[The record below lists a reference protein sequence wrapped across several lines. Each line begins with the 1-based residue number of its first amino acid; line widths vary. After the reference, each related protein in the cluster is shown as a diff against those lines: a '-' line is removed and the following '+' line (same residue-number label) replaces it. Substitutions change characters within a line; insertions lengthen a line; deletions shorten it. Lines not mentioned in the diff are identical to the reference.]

1 MRSFINKM
9 YICLFEPRKM
19 GLFFGEKMYKSF
31 LHVLLIAFIAVLP
44 FTISLITQDEIS
56 NLSYDAIEE
65 WIMEDSLNIDL
76 SINNGVL
83 SGEKSY
89 ALLTN
94 EAIIYINPTGEKL
107 NVEIDYVTYHVI
119 EFNKDSVQVSFLD
132 NVISSKTYLEAGISD
147 LDFSKMED
155 ADYVEFD
162 KFISLINVA
171 FNNVRVG
178 WIIINSLLVLFDV
191 YLTVI
196 LSALLL
202 AVVIKI
208 FNPLIGFRFRFKAAL
223 DAQYISLFFI
233 LLMLLFN
240 ADFLRYVGI
249 VFSAIYVIRAMMA
262 IIRVEFK
269 KKIFS
274 DKDGEE

>member
-44 FTISLITQDEIS
+44 FTISLIAQDEIS

-262 IIRVEFK
+262 IIRIEFK

>member
-262 IIRVEFK
+262 IIRIEFK